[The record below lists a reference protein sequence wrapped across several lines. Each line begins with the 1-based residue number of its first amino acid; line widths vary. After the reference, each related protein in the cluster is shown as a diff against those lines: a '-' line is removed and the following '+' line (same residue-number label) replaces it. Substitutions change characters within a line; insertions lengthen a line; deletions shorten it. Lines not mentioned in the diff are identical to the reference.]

1 MLRTPFDLP
10 EVMSRAN
17 AIAELLEER
26 RERLLASTG
35 RPLRIP
41 ESDDEVP
48 LTPERRRYLFEEAV
62 ELYWNDLEWENVT
75 QEERMEGGP
84 LPELTF
90 PGFLAYVRGLL
101 LAEVR
106 PDSLAPAS
114 PRPQVV
120 EDLLVFLAGRLLDLQ
135 EEVRE
140 GSPSDGDRAALEHR
154 MTDGLLDRVLM
165 TFHGI
170 QAEDAGILED
180 V

>member
-1 MLRTPFDLP
+1 
-10 EVMSRAN
+10 MSRAN

-41 ESDDEVP
+41 ESDDAVP
-48 LTPERRRYLFEEAV
+48 LTAERRRYLFEEAV

-75 QEERMEGGP
+75 QEERIEGGP

-101 LAEVR
+101 LTQVR

-120 EDLLVFLAGRLLDLQ
+120 EDLLVFLAGRLLDLH

-140 GSPSDGDRAALEHR
+140 GSPSDGDRAALEYR

-180 V
+180 T

>member
-1 MLRTPFDLP
+1 
-10 EVMSRAN
+10 MSRAN

-41 ESDDEVP
+41 ASDDEVP

-101 LAEVR
+101 LAQVR

-120 EDLLVFLAGRLLDLQ
+120 EDLLAFLAGRLLDLQ

-140 GSPSDGDRAALEHR
+140 GSPSDGDRAALEYR

-170 QAEDAGILED
+170 QAEDVGILED

>member
-1 MLRTPFDLP
+1 
-10 EVMSRAN
+10 MSRAD
-17 AIAELLEER
+17 AIAQLLEER
-26 RERLLASTG
+26 RERLITSTG

-41 ESDDEVP
+41 ESDTRVP
-48 LTPERRRYLFEEAV
+48 LTPDRRRHLFEEAV

-75 QEERMEGGP
+75 EEERMEGGP

-101 LAEVR
+101 LTLVQ

-114 PRPQVV
+114 PRPEVV
-120 EDLLVFLAGRLLDLQ
+120 EDLMVFLAGRLVDLE

-140 GSPSDGDRAALEHR
+140 AGGGEGDEAALEYR

-170 QAEDAGILED
+170 QPEDAGILED
-180 V
+180 G

>member
-1 MLRTPFDLP
+1 
-10 EVMSRAN
+10 MSRAE
-17 AIAELLEER
+17 AVSKLLAER
-26 RERLLASTG
+26 RERLLTTTG
-35 RPLRIP
+35 RALRIP
-41 ESDDEVP
+41 ESDEKVP
-48 LTPERRRYLFEEAV
+48 LTPEVRRYLFEEAV

-101 LAEVR
+101 LTRVQ

-120 EDLLVFLAGRLLDLQ
+120 EDLLVFLAGRLLDLH

-140 GSPSDGDRAALEHR
+140 GTPIDGDRAALEHR

-165 TFHGI
+165 TYHGI
-170 QAEDAGILED
+170 QAEDAGMLD
-180 V
+180 GG